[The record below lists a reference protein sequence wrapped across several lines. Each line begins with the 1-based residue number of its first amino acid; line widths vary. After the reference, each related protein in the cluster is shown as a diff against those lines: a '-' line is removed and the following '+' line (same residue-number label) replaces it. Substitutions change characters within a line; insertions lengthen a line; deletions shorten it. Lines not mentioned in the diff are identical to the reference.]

1 MLPEQTNRLTR
12 AFSALEKDSP
22 MSDSD
27 TDSESRSN
35 CSNSLD
41 PVVQNDP
48 QSPEEDIESLLQ
60 DDETEEQDF
69 FADWHIDPMIAD
81 LLT

>member
-1 MLPEQTNRLTR
+1 MHEN
-12 AFSALEKDSP
+12 
-22 MSDSD
+22 
-27 TDSESRSN
+27 
-35 CSNSLD
+35 SNSLD

-81 LLT
+81 LLE